1 MEKPKNILIEE
12 QYGSAYTLQGNKLVY
27 MPLNQDGKILY
38 EQKGFV
44 DFYSLD
50 EVTVYKLKQI
60 KNKLLKRAKTI

>member
-1 MEKPKNILIEE
+1 MQTSIDILIEE

>member
-1 MEKPKNILIEE
+1 
-12 QYGSAYTLQGNKLVY
+12 